1 MTGAENE
8 ERLERMNSK
17 EPAGALRFILAGA
30 GLGLAVPLV
39 LRLASAALD
48 FSPNA
53 PVGILTAFDYLQL
66 MLWPTPL
73 LLVPVEEPGAP
84 DLSSW
89 GSFAIAALA
98 NVAVYATLS
107 GLVWMGLAKSRWIL
121 VVPVLAVAAAWYAVW
136 RA

>member
-1 MTGAENE
+1 MQPGA
-8 ERLERMNSK
+8 S
-17 EPAGALRFILAGA
+17 GALRFILAGA
-30 GLGLAVPLV
+30 GLGLAIPLV
-39 LRLASAALD
+39 LRLVSAALD

-53 PVGILTAFDYLQL
+53 PVGVLTAFDYVQL

-98 NVAVYATLS
+98 NITLYATLA
-107 GLVWMGLAKSRWIL
+107 GFVWMGLAKSRWIL
-121 VVPVLAVAAAWYAVW
+121 AVPVLVVAGIWYVVW

>member
-1 MTGAENE
+1 MQPGA
-8 ERLERMNSK
+8 S
-17 EPAGALRFILAGA
+17 GALRFILAGA
-30 GLGLAVPLV
+30 GLGLAIPLAF
-39 LRLASAALD
+39 RLALAALD
-48 FSPNA
+48 RLSEA
-53 PVGILTAFDYLQL
+53 PVSVLTAFDTVQL

-89 GSFAIAALA
+89 GAFAIAALA
-98 NVAVYATLS
+98 NVTVYATLA

-121 VVPVLAVAAAWYAVW
+121 VIPVLAIAGAWYAVW

>member
-1 MTGAENE
+1 
-8 ERLERMNSK
+8 MNK
-17 EPAGALRFILAGA
+17 EPVGALRFILAGA
-30 GLGLAVPLV
+30 ALGLAVPLV
-39 LRLASAALD
+39 LRLVSAALD

-53 PVGILTAFDYLQL
+53 PVGVLTAFDYLQL

-98 NVAVYATLS
+98 NVTVYATLA
-107 GLVWMGLAKSRWIL
+107 GLVWLGLAKQRWIL
-121 VVPVLAVAAAWYAVW
+121 AVPGLLVAGAWYVVW
-136 RA
+136 RG

>member
-1 MTGAENE
+1 MI
-8 ERLERMNSK
+8 SK

-30 GLGLAVPLV
+30 GLGLAVPLL

-48 FSPNA
+48 FSPGTPA
-53 PVGILTAFDYLQL
+53 GVLTVFDYLQL

-89 GSFAIAALA
+89 GAFAIAALA
-98 NVAVYATLS
+98 NITVYATLA
-107 GLVWMGLAKSRWIL
+107 GLVWLGLAKQRWIL
-121 VVPVLAVAAAWYAVW
+121 AIPALLVAGAWYAVW
-136 RA
+136 RG

>member
-1 MTGAENE
+1 MITQG
-8 ERLERMNSK
+8 
-17 EPAGALRFILAGA
+17 PAGALRFILAGA

-39 LRLASAALD
+39 FRLAMAALD
-48 FSPNA
+48 RIPQA
-53 PVGILTAFDYLQL
+53 PVGMLTAFDYVQL

-84 DLSSW
+84 DLSAW

-98 NVAVYATLS
+98 NVTLYAALA
-107 GLVWMGLAKSRWIL
+107 GLVWLGLTKSRWIL
-121 VVPVLAVAAAWYAVW
+121 AVPVLAVAAIWFTVW

>member
-1 MTGAENE
+1 MQPGA
-8 ERLERMNSK
+8 S
-17 EPAGALRFILAGA
+17 GALRFILAGA
-30 GLGLAVPLV
+30 GLGLAIPLV
-39 LRLASAALD
+39 LRLVSAALD

-53 PVGILTAFDYLQL
+53 PVGMLTAFDYVQL

-89 GSFAIAALA
+89 GSFAVAALA
-98 NVAVYATLS
+98 NVTVYATLA
-107 GLVWMGLAKSRWIL
+107 GLVWMGLAKSRWML
-121 VVPVLAVAAAWYAVW
+121 AVPVMVVAGIWYVVW

>member
-1 MTGAENE
+1 MQPGA
-8 ERLERMNSK
+8 S
-17 EPAGALRFILAGA
+17 GALRFILAGA
-30 GLGLAVPLV
+30 GLGLAIPLV
-39 LRLASAALD
+39 LRLVSAALD

-53 PVGILTAFDYLQL
+53 PVGVLTAFDYVQL

-84 DLSSW
+84 DLSAW

-98 NVAVYATLS
+98 NVTVYATLA
-107 GLVWMGLAKSRWIL
+107 GLVWLGLAKSRWIL
-121 VVPVLAVAAAWYAVW
+121 AVPLLFVAGIWYVVW

>member
-1 MTGAENE
+1 MIS
-8 ERLERMNSK
+8 R

-30 GLGLAVPLV
+30 ALGLAVPLV
-39 LRLASAALD
+39 LRLVSSMLD
-48 FSPNA
+48 RLAEA
-53 PVGILTAFDYLQL
+53 PVSALTAFDYTQL
-66 MLWPTPL
+66 MLWPTIL

-98 NVAVYATLS
+98 NVTVYATLA
-107 GLVWMGLAKSRWIL
+107 GLVWMGLAKSRWL
-121 VVPVLAVAAAWYAVW
+121 LLAPVLIVAGIWYAVW

>member
-1 MTGAENE
+1 MQPGA
-8 ERLERMNSK
+8 S
-17 EPAGALRFILAGA
+17 GALRFILAGA

-39 LRLASAALD
+39 LRLVSAALD

-53 PVGILTAFDYLQL
+53 PVGMLTAFDYVQL

-84 DLSSW
+84 DLSAW

-98 NVAVYATLS
+98 NVTVYATLA
-107 GLVWMGLAKSRWIL
+107 GLAWLGLAKSRWIL
-121 VVPVLAVAAAWYAVW
+121 AVPVLIVAGVWYVVW

>member
-1 MTGAENE
+1 
-8 ERLERMNSK
+8 MNK

-39 LRLASAALD
+39 LRLVSAALD
-48 FSPNA
+48 ISPNA
-53 PVGILTAFDYLQL
+53 PVGVLTAFDYLQL

-73 LLVPVEEPGAP
+73 LLVPIEEPGAP

-98 NVAVYATLS
+98 NITVYALLA
-107 GLVWMGLAKSRWIL
+107 GLVWLGLARWRW
-121 VVPVLAVAAAWYAVW
+121 VLAVPALLVAGAWYIVW
-136 RA
+136 RG

>member
-1 MTGAENE
+1 
-8 ERLERMNSK
+8 MNR

-30 GLGLAVPLV
+30 ALGLAVPLV

-53 PVGILTAFDYLQL
+53 PAGVLTAFDYLQL

-89 GSFAIAALA
+89 GAFAIAALA
-98 NVAVYATLS
+98 NVTVYATLA
-107 GLVWMGLAKSRWIL
+107 GLVWLGLAKRRWIL
-121 VVPVLAVAAAWYAVW
+121 AIPALLVAAAWFAVW
-136 RA
+136 RG

>member
-1 MTGAENE
+1 
-8 ERLERMNSK
+8 MNST
-17 EPAGALRFILAGA
+17 ATGALRFILAGA
-30 GLGLAVPLV
+30 GLGLAVPLL
-39 LRLASAALD
+39 LRLVLAALD
-48 FSPNA
+48 YSPNA
-53 PVGILTAFDYLQL
+53 PVGVLTAFDYLQL

-98 NVAVYATLS
+98 NVTVYATLA
-107 GLVWMGLAKSRWIL
+107 GLVWLGLAKSRWIL
-121 VVPVLAVAAAWYAVW
+121 AIPALAVACIWYVVW